1 MADENQKNKKLKRVQ
16 FPKDFDAKAIA
27 ARIREIQDDWAKRY
41 PERAHRLYPKVYDE
55 AGNRIKNVK
64 NKKKSQ

>member
-1 MADENQKNKKLKRVQ
+1 MTNKTQKNKKLKRVQ
-16 FPKDFDAKAIA
+16 FPKGSDAKAIV

-41 PERAHRLYPKVYDE
+41 PERAHRLYPTVYDE

-64 NKKKSQ
+64 KKKAR